1 MGAVVGARGRQGLLF
16 RLMYQALEVHV
27 RLLFRRVTH
36 ERSHHHVSPERPLPQ
51 CAVLWACTRFAP
63 PLSRRV
69 TLPRPTSS
77 RTPGLRWE
85 GELVGAC
92 AHSEGGGRATVVR
105 LVRAPAAPAAAI
117 QLALACLF
125 QLQLHVAGGAKKE
138 KCRCEAI
145 WTGSYLHLNFRLWRP
160 GRERENRKY
169 HINRPWGVPANR
181 LFDTCRWS

>member
-1 MGAVVGARGRQGLLF
+1 MP
-16 RLMYQALEVHV
+16 AL
-27 RLLFRRVTH
+27 T
-36 ERSHHHVSPERPLPQ
+36 
-51 CAVLWACTRFAP
+51 
-63 PLSRRV
+63 
-69 TLPRPTSS
+69 PR
-77 RTPGLRWE
+77 
-85 GELVGAC
+85 
-92 AHSEGGGRATVVR
+92 EGGAPLWYVSCVLLLLLLLLSSWRWRA
-105 LVRAPAAPAAAI
+105 
-117 QLALACLF
+117 F

>member
-1 MGAVVGARGRQGLLF
+1 
-16 RLMYQALEVHV
+16 MYQALEVHV

-117 QLALACLF
+117 QLALARAFFSCSF
-125 QLQLHVAGGAKKE
+125 MLQGVRKKNNAGVKQFGQVPIVFEFPSVATGAREGKSKISYQPPVGGTSKSA
-138 KCRCEAI
+138 
-145 WTGSYLHLNFRLWRP
+145 L
-160 GRERENRKY
+160 
-169 HINRPWGVPANR
+169 
-181 LFDTCRWS
+181 